1 MKGMQ
6 ELYDKHKPRFV
17 FYTGFQVR
25 VFHSHPD
32 HIQYLLNSNVHI
44 NKSDNFEVLKG
55 WIGDGIATSRGNLI
69 MLKICLFKNNILP
82 T

>member
-1 MKGMQ
+1 MLLTKIILVEIMKGMQ
-6 ELYDKHKPRFV
+6 ELYNTYKPRYV

-25 VFHSHPD
+25 VFHSNPE
-32 HIQYLLNSNVHI
+32 HIQYLLNSPVHI

-55 WIGDGIATSRGNLI
+55 WIGDGIATSRGE
-69 MLKICLFKNNILP
+69 F